1 MEDLD
6 LNKYR
11 LAWKNEKS
19 FQAEKLS
26 EIEIH
31 NFMKSTSNIVG
42 QYRRSLIFDMVFKS
56 FLLISFIALIF
67 LLNNQSIITFVN
79 SFFVFIAVLGI
90 IWQTKIYKRVE
101 KISVTKE
108 HLKDLLRAY
117 IDFYTGQYIKSI
129 FVSALSSTLFFLSGS
144 LFYLHFKYEQIP
156 IFELG
161 DFIVLTI
168 GIILSYGVSAFAQL
182 KQNDYQIK
190 QLESCLVEI
199 EENTINASS
208 IKKYKTNRIKNIVT
222 IGITLIIGVIIFLYL
237 IFGINNLKGIEM
249 KSLKKLDS
257 CTNSSFCNNRI
268 TEYRFYKARRCWDLE
283 ELCWLWRSF
292 NCNSRYIFSCQ
303 TIFKKK

>member
-1 MEDLD
+1 MGNLD
-6 LNKYR
+6 LNKYQ
-11 LAWKNEKS
+11 LAWKNEKT

-31 NFMKSTSNIVG
+31 NFMKSASKVVG
-42 QYRRSLIFDMVFKS
+42 QYRRSLLFDLVLKGI
-56 FLLISFIALIF
+56 LLISFLVLIF
-67 LLNNQSIITFVN
+67 LLKNQSIAILAIT
-79 SFFVFIAVLGI
+79 SFIFIAAFGI
-90 IWQTKIYKRVE
+90 IWQTKVYKRVD

-129 FVSALSSTLFFLSGS
+129 FVSALSSTLVFLSGS

-156 IFELG
+156 TFKLD

-168 GIILSYGVSAFAQL
+168 GIILSYGVSAFAQI

-199 EENTINASS
+199 EENTISASS

-222 IGITLIIGVIIFLYL
+222 IGIALITGVIIFLYL
-237 IFGINNLKGIEM
+237 IFGLNN
-249 KSLKKLDS
+249 
-257 CTNSSFCNNRI
+257 
-268 TEYRFYKARRCWDLE
+268 
-283 ELCWLWRSF
+283 
-292 NCNSRYIFSCQ
+292 
-303 TIFKKK
+303 